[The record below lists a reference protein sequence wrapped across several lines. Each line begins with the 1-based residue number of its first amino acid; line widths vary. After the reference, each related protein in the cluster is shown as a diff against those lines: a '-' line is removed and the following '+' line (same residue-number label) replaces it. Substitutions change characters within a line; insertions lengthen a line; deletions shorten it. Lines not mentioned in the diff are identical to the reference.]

1 MNLTNKLTFVGKS
14 ESMTFEGYFVIAV
27 IVIMIIALVNDWMR
41 PGLLLF
47 SALVVLMAAGVV
59 NTEESLAGF
68 SNKGM
73 LTVAVLFLVSEGVRQ
88 TGALNIV
95 ARAFL
100 PRRRGKMPITLT
112 KILLPVSFISA
123 FLNNTPVVIIFA
135 PMVRKWAEKMNL
147 SPQKF
152 LIPLSYATI
161 LGGICTLI
169 GTSTNLVVHGLML
182 ENGFKGLYMFELGKV
197 GIWIALAGFIYLA
210 FIGHRILPGKK
221 NNNRRNI
228 LDYKEYFLDA
238 TLPANSSL
246 VGEEITNGRSH
257 QLKNIIVHSI
267 ERHGEIID
275 SRKGKYKIQQDDK
288 LVIAVKPDVLENLVP
303 QRKLEFKALKGF
315 GKFYKSTEI
324 KQIEAVI
331 APRFPGINQTVD
343 EFDFLNHYQ
352 AEVLAVHR
360 NGETIST
367 NVGSFRMK
375 AGDSIVLLT
384 NEYFIKNWGESTSF
398 YLTSFIGEIPPPRY
412 KGQRLIAILLVLIMI
427 IGATVGRY
435 FPEINGN
442 HMDMFYFA
450 AIVAVVMAWVN
461 ILPNRKY
468 TKAISWDV
476 LITIACAFGLSK
488 ALQNSGAAD
497 SIAMTAINFS
507 KSFGPLGV
515 LITIYLITTIST
527 EIITNNAAAALV
539 FPIAYSAATQMHV
552 DPKPFFIA
560 ICIAASASFSTPI
573 GYQTNLIV
581 QGLGNYKFADYVKV
595 GLPLNIIAFVIS
607 IILIPRI
614 WPF

>member
-1 MNLTNKLTFVGKS
+1 
-14 ESMTFEGYFVIAV
+14 MTFEGYFVLAV
-27 IVIMIIALVNDWMR
+27 ILIMIVALIYDWMR

-47 SALVVLMAAGVV
+47 SALVVLMTTGVIDAQ
-59 NTEESLAGF
+59 ESLAGF

-95 ARAFL
+95 AKAFL
-100 PRRRGKMPITLT
+100 PKRRGKMPIILA
-112 KILLPVSFISA
+112 KILIPVSVISA

-135 PMVRKWAEKMNL
+135 PMIKNWAEKMNL

-182 ENGFKGLYMFELGKV
+182 QNGLSGLYMFELGKV

-210 FIGHRILPGKK
+210 LLGHKILPGQK
-221 NNNRRNI
+221 NKRKRHYQ
-228 LDYKEYFLDA
+228 DYKEYFLDA
-238 TLPANSSL
+238 SLPSNSSL
-246 VGEEITNGRSH
+246 AGQEINNGRTH
-257 QLKNIIVHSI
+257 LLKDIIIHSI
-267 ERHGEIID
+267 ERDNKIID
-275 SRKGKYKIQQDDK
+275 TRKGKYELQQDDK
-288 LVIAVKPDVLENLVP
+288 LVVAVKTDALVP
-303 QRKLEFKALKGF
+303 LITHRKLELKAMKGF
-315 GKFYKSTEI
+315 GKFYKSTDI
-324 KQIEAVI
+324 KQIEVVI
-331 APRFPGINQTVD
+331 APRFPGINQTID

-352 AEVLAVHR
+352 AEVLAVYR

-367 NVGSFRMK
+367 NVGSVRMK
-375 AGDSIVLLT
+375 AGDSLVLLT
-384 NEYFIKNWGESTSF
+384 NENFIKNWGESKIF
-398 YLTSFIGEIPPPRY
+398 YLTSFIGEVPPPRY
-412 KGQRLIAILLVLIMI
+412 RGQRLFALILVLLMI

-435 FPEINGN
+435 LPEIKGE
-442 HMDMFYFA
+442 HPDMFYFA
-450 AIVAVVMAWVN
+450 AIVAIVMAWVN

-476 LITIACAFGLSK
+476 LITIACAFGISK

-497 SIAMTAINFS
+497 SIALTAINFS

-515 LITIYLITTIST
+515 LITIYLITTIFT
-527 EIITNNAAAALV
+527 EVITNNAAAALV
-539 FPIAYSAATQMHV
+539 FPIAYSAAQQLHV

-573 GYQTNLIV
+573 GYQTNLLV
-581 QGLGNYKFADYVKV
+581 QGLGNYKFSDYTKV
-595 GLPLNIIAFVIS
+595 GLPLNIIAFIISVIV
-607 IILIPRI
+607 IPMI